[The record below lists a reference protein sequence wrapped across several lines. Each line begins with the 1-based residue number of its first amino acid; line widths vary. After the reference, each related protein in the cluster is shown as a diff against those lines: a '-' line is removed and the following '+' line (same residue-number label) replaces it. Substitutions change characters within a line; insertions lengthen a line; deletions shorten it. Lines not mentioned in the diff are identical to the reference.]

1 MGTPVAGVGARY
13 KQKPLPH
20 QGGGYQNICS
30 DSEVCTMQ
38 NFAAAQ
44 LRELAEMGVSQTWL
58 KVASVIGVSSFLE
71 MWKLLDCQYDQG
83 VECASSIRVTV
94 PRYDRFVR
102 FQRNQV
108 IAELAKSGKVP
119 HEIQEYLKKQMS
131 IDFSIRSIQR
141 IMRRCHEPE
150 KEGGYLHESEYR

>member
-1 MGTPVAGVGARY
+1 
-13 KQKPLPH
+13 
-20 QGGGYQNICS
+20 
-30 DSEVCTMQ
+30 
-38 NFAAAQ
+38 
-44 LRELAEMGVSQTWL
+44 MGVSQTWL

-94 PRYDRFVR
+94 PRYDRFIR

-108 IAELAKSGKVP
+108 IAELAKSGKTP
-119 HEIQEYLKKQMS
+119 RDIQEYLKKQMS
-131 IDFSIRSIQR
+131 ISISIRSIQR

-150 KEGGYLHESEYR
+150 EDSGHLYSGQYG